1 MKVRTLARLS
11 GPAGNFEKGEEVSV
25 TGARGAELIQ
35 RKLAE
40 PVEAAEVRPPKA
52 TEPTR
57 PIST

>member
-25 TGARGAELIQ
+25 TGALGAELIQ

-40 PVEAAEVRPPKA
+40 PVDAAQVKPPKP
-52 TEPTR
+52 TEPE
-57 PIST
+57 